1 MFLLGTQLL
10 QNRRI
15 DRRNEGLNKR
25 IGPDSSELVNRNK
38 GVWVAIGCPK
48 VVNPSKSDY
57 LDRI

>member
-38 GVWVAIGCPK
+38 RGIGCNW
-48 VVNPSKSDY
+48 VSKSSQPV
-57 LDRI
+57 